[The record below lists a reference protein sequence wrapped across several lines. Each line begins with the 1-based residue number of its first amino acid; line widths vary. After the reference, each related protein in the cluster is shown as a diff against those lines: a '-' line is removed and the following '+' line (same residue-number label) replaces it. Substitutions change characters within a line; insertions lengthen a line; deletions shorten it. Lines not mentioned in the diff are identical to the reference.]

1 MVVGKSPEWL
11 PSGFTEKVKYKDGK
25 KIKYYYNDATGAKY
39 HSKKDVLSCA
49 TSDNGL
55 VTTPQTSNGDDN
67 VISSVATGAI
77 YQPKKYV
84 LRSGT
89 ADQGL
94 LGTPQPSNG
103 DDNGLSSNNKID
115 ATLVKT
121 NDSPKCLPDG
131 WIVEEK
137 TRQSGSSR
145 GSIYKVYTDVSSGSK
160 FYSWAAVTRYL
171 NTLDR
176 ANTSTVQTK
185 HDNVEEPSPPGKKDG
200 NTFKTLDK
208 VDEPSPHC
216 LSITNTG
223 GIPEEKKDDNSFK
236 TLDNVDEQSPHM
248 SPQRLSMTNEG
259 GIPKEKKKGSSFKT
273 VATVSTAAD
282 DDLPPGW
289 IKEIITSKSGNKIR
303 KDPFYTDPISG
314 YIFRSKLDALRY
326 LKTNDISSCACRPKK
341 KESDDLSL
349 IKNEIPSSNPA
360 PEKLSEQKQQLFV
373 GGESDGCGEN
383 SGTKSQPDSETKIS
397 KQTQGDND
405 ADSVKVTSDPL
416 TKQQPSECG
425 TEKQTDKTP
434 KNPKKRKVLSLPSRT
449 SKRLA
454 KSEPELPSNS
464 VISER
469 SVRAAAKR
477 PSGSEV
483 DVSLK
488 AEASMPPPSGIE
500 PAEEASERE
509 FVREE
514 TIQEIEPPKEPEKAP
529 NENPAIPDEQTGG
542 NSSEKQ
548 VADSKRSQESQ
559 LFFDFGD
566 SWSDPLEFALKTLRG
581 EIPIDDTLA
590 FQGCFSENLNIPYN
604 NHVDSHSKPSQS
616 DVPNIFQTEVAPNS
630 GPSNQNGAVNQPP
643 PNPTSFSALG
653 NIGFPGFS
661 GFNSQPSTE
670 VGKKDFLTKFNP

>member
-67 VISSVATGAI
+67 VISSVATGAK

-84 LRSGT
+84 PRVAQQTRVYL
-89 ADQGL
+89 
-94 LGTPQPSNG
+94 
-103 DDNGLSSNNKID
+103 
-115 ATLVKT
+115 TLVKT

-137 TRQSGSSR
+137 HDRAAQAGDQFTRCVTMEE
-145 GSIYKVYTDVSSGSK
+145 VYTDVSSGSK

-185 HDNVEEPSPPGKKDG
+185 HDNVEEPSPPEKKDG
-200 NTFKTLDK
+200 NT
-208 VDEPSPHC
+208 
-216 LSITNTG
+216 
-223 GIPEEKKDDNSFK
+223 
-236 TLDNVDEQSPHM
+236 
-248 SPQRLSMTNEG
+248 
-259 GIPKEKKKGSSFKT
+259 FKT

-360 PEKLSEQKQQLFV
+360 PEKLSEQKKQLFV
-373 GGESDGCGEN
+373 GGESNCCGEN

-464 VISER
+464 VISEH
-469 SVRAAAKR
+469 SLRAAAKR

-488 AEASMPPPSGIE
+488 AEGSIPPPSGIK

-529 NENPAIPDEQTGG
+529 NENPAIPDEQTSG

-590 FQGCFSENLNIPYN
+590 FQGCFNENLNIPYN

-630 GPSNQNGAVNQPP
+630 GPSNQNGAVDQPP

-661 GFNSQPSTE
+661 GFNSQSSTE